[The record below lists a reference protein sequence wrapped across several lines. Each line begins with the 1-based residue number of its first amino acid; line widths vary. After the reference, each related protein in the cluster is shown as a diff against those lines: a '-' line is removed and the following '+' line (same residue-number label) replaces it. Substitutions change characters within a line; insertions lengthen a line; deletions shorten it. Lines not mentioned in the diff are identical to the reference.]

1 MDIALLQDEREAL
14 VRYAIEHGQMPR
26 YLYKYWST
34 SSVIRFLGNHK
45 IMFSQYTDF
54 NDPFECAANI
64 DANNSAIE
72 WADYLASQ
80 GVRADEIHHIVSHIL
95 ADRKEAAKT
104 IKDAVHTTIINSGIF
119 CMTPKPDNLLMWVH
133 YADQH
138 KGACIK
144 FDLLSDIATFNFPKS
159 VDYSD
164 DYYSYNYLREQGKAS
179 MAIWH
184 KSKEWAYEEEYRIVK
199 PTFHGLVEVNPN
211 AVVEVIFG
219 CRCSTGDENAI
230 RAAAGTGVY
239 NNLTYRHA
247 QMSTSKYQL
256 EII

>member
-1 MDIALLQDEREAL
+1 MDRPLLNVEPEDL

-26 YLYKYWST
+26 YLYKYWSA

-72 WADYLASQ
+72 WADFLASQ
-80 GVRADEIHHIVSHIL
+80 GVGADEIHNIVSNII
-95 ADRKEAAKT
+95 ADSDEAAKT
-104 IKDAVHTTIINSGIF
+104 IKDAVHKTIIDSGIF
-119 CMTPKPDNLLMWVH
+119 CMTPKPNNLLMWAH
-133 YADQH
+133 YADQY

-144 FDLLSDIATFNFPKS
+144 FDLLKDVTTFNFPKS

-184 KSKEWAYEEEYRIVK
+184 KSKEWAYEEEFRIVK
-199 PTFHGLVEVNPN
+199 PTFHGLIEVKPD

-219 CRCSTGDENAI
+219 CRCSAADENAI

-239 NNLTYRHA
+239 NNLVFRHA
-247 QMSTSKYQL
+247 TMSSSKYQL
-256 EII
+256 DII

>member
-1 MDIALLQDEREAL
+1 MEMSLLNVKRGEL

-26 YLYKYWST
+26 YLYKYWSA

-72 WADYLASQ
+72 WADFLASQ
-80 GVRADEIHHIVSHIL
+80 GVGADEIHNIVSNII
-95 ADRKEAAKT
+95 ADSDEAAKT
-104 IKDAVHTTIINSGIF
+104 IKDAVHKTIIDSGIF
-119 CMTPKPDNLLMWVH
+119 CMTPKPNNLLMWAH

-144 FDLLSDIATFNFPKS
+144 FDLLKDVTTFNFPKS

-184 KSKEWAYEEEYRIVK
+184 KSKEWAYEEEFRIVK
-199 PTFHGLVEVNPN
+199 PTFHGLIEVKPD

-219 CRCSTGDENAI
+219 CRCSAADENAI

-239 NNLTYRHA
+239 NNLVFRHA
-247 QMSTSKYQL
+247 TMSSSKYQL
-256 EII
+256 DII

>member
-1 MDIALLQDEREAL
+1 MDIPLLNVEPEDL
-14 VRYAIEHGQMPR
+14 VRYAIEQGQMPR
-26 YLYKYWST
+26 YLYKYWSA

-72 WADYLASQ
+72 WADFLASQ
-80 GVRADEIHHIVSHIL
+80 GVGADEIHNIVSNII
-95 ADRKEAAKT
+95 ADSDEAAKT
-104 IKDAVHTTIINSGIF
+104 IKDAVHKTIIDSGIF
-119 CMTPKPDNLLMWVH
+119 CMTPKPNNLLMWAH

-144 FDLLSDIATFNFPKS
+144 FDLLKDVTTFNFPKS

-184 KSKEWAYEEEYRIVK
+184 KSKEWAYEEEFRFVK
-199 PTFHGLVEVNPN
+199 PTFHGLIEVKPD

-219 CRCSTGDENAI
+219 CRCSAADENAI

-239 NNLTYRHA
+239 NNLVFRHA
-247 QMSTSKYQL
+247 AMSSSKYQL
-256 EII
+256 DKI

>member
-1 MDIALLQDEREAL
+1 MDIPLLNVEPEDL
-14 VRYAIEHGQMPR
+14 VRYAIEQGQMPR
-26 YLYKYWST
+26 YLYKYWSA

-72 WADYLASQ
+72 WADFLASQ
-80 GVRADEIHHIVSHIL
+80 GVGADEIHNIVSNII
-95 ADRKEAAKT
+95 ADSDEAAKT
-104 IKDAVHTTIINSGIF
+104 IKDAVHKTIIDSDIF
-119 CMTPKPDNLLMWVH
+119 CMTPKPNNLLMWAH

-144 FDLLSDIATFNFPKS
+144 FDLLKDVTTFNFPKS

-184 KSKEWAYEEEYRIVK
+184 KSKEWAYEEEFRIVK
-199 PTFHGLVEVNPN
+199 PTFHGLIEVKPD

-219 CRCSTGDENAI
+219 CRCSAADENAI

-239 NNLTYRHA
+239 NNLVFRHA
-247 QMSTSKYQL
+247 AMSSSKYQL
-256 EII
+256 DII

>member
-1 MDIALLQDEREAL
+1 MDIPLLNVEPEDL

-26 YLYKYWST
+26 YLYKYWSA

-72 WADYLASQ
+72 WADFLASQ
-80 GVRADEIHHIVSHIL
+80 GVGADEIHNIVSNII
-95 ADRKEAAKT
+95 ADSDEAAKT
-104 IKDAVHTTIINSGIF
+104 IKDAVHKTIIDSGIF
-119 CMTPKPDNLLMWVH
+119 CMTPKPNNLLMWAH

-144 FDLLSDIATFNFPKS
+144 FDLLKDVTTFNFPKS

-184 KSKEWAYEEEYRIVK
+184 KSKEWAYEEEFRIVK
-199 PTFHGLVEVNPN
+199 PTFHGLIEVKPD

-219 CRCSTGDENAI
+219 CRCSAVDENAI

-239 NNLTYRHA
+239 NNLVFWHA
-247 QMSTSKYQL
+247 TMSSSKYQL
-256 EII
+256 DII

>member
-1 MDIALLQDEREAL
+1 MDIPLLNVEPEDL
-14 VRYAIEHGQMPR
+14 VRYAIEQGQMPR
-26 YLYKYWST
+26 YLYKYWSA

-72 WADYLASQ
+72 WADFLASQ
-80 GVRADEIHHIVSHIL
+80 GVGADEIHNIVSNII
-95 ADRKEAAKT
+95 ADSDEAAKT
-104 IKDAVHTTIINSGIF
+104 IKDAVHKTIIDSGIF
-119 CMTPKPDNLLMWVH
+119 CMTPKPNNLLMWAH

-144 FDLLSDIATFNFPKS
+144 FDLLKDVTTFNFPKS

-184 KSKEWAYEEEYRIVK
+184 KSKEWAYEEEFRIVK
-199 PTFHGLVEVNPN
+199 PTFHGLIEVKPD

-219 CRCSTGDENAI
+219 CRCSAADENAI

-239 NNLTYRHA
+239 NNLVFRHA
-247 QMSTSKYQL
+247 AMSSSKYQL
-256 EII
+256 DII

>member
-1 MDIALLQDEREAL
+1 MDIPLLNVEPEDL
-14 VRYAIEHGQMPR
+14 VRYAIEQGQMPR
-26 YLYKYWST
+26 YLYKYWSA

-72 WADYLASQ
+72 WADFLASQ
-80 GVRADEIHHIVSHIL
+80 GVGADEIHNIVSNII
-95 ADRKEAAKT
+95 ADSDEAAKT
-104 IKDAVHTTIINSGIF
+104 IKDAVHKTIIDSGIF
-119 CMTPKPDNLLMWVH
+119 CMTPKPNNLLMWAH

-144 FDLLSDIATFNFPKS
+144 FDLLKDVTTFNFPKS

-184 KSKEWAYEEEYRIVK
+184 KSKEWAYEEEFRIVK
-199 PTFHGLVEVNPN
+199 PTFHGLIEVKPD

-219 CRCSTGDENAI
+219 CRCSAADENAI

-239 NNLTYRHA
+239 DNLVFRHA
-247 QMSTSKYQL
+247 TMSSSKYQL
-256 EII
+256 DII